1 MIDDLQHYNRDKSML
16 LKSYVEKRLSK
27 SVNTYYE
34 QMIRSAKEL
43 SSLDEKKV
51 LKRLAK

>member
-1 MIDDLQHYNRDKSML
+1 MRNSTKTILSMIDDLQHYNRDKSML

-34 QMIRSAKEL
+34 
-43 SSLDEKKV
+43 
-51 LKRLAK
+51 